1 MKPFLL
7 FISIFGPASALAL
20 LAGSAVLHHGSG
32 TRTVAKEPI
41 TATGCVMATST
52 CGLILKS
59 QSGLFYEL
67 QGADLPQAASGTQ
80 VLVTGRWQRGKE
92 TATCHSRADVGSIR
106 VDKWHLLR
114 GSCE

>member
-1 MKPFLL
+1 
-7 FISIFGPASALAL
+7 
-20 LAGSAVLHHGSG
+20 
-32 TRTVAKEPI
+32 
-41 TATGCVMATST
+41 MATST

-106 VDKWHLLR
+106 VDKWHAPARFMRIEVYLSR
-114 GSCE
+114 APNSAEPTRTCVAPQRIAAS